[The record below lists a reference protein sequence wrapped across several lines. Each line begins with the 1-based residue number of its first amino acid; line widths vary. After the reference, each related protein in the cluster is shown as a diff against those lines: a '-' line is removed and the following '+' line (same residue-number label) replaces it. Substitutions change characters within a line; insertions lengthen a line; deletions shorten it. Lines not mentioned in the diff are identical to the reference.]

1 LNTIGGALEDALD
14 GGVGVG
20 DCDEASQEH
29 RNKSQA
35 QQEWGVM
42 MADADALNTADERCS
57 KPSGKWR

>member
-1 LNTIGGALEDALD
+1 MMVMMIND
-14 GGVGVG
+14 G
-20 DCDEASQEH
+20 DEASQEH

-57 KPSGKWR
+57 KTVVIGDE